1 MNPVEQ
7 LDYDLDIMFN
17 KLFGRREVVLKY
29 IWNAGAFLITVDGEE
44 LEDKTLYDIHR
55 KYDYVTRRENL
66 SDRFDSY
73 ESMLKL
79 IEEEGL
85 DVYI

>member
-1 MNPVEQ
+1 MNPVEK
-7 LDYDLDIMFN
+7 LDHDLDIMFN

-29 IWNAGAFLITVDGEE
+29 NWNAGAFFVTVDGKE
-44 LEDKTLYDIHR
+44 LEDKTLYDIHE

-73 ESMLKL
+73 ESMIQLFDD
-79 IEEEGL
+79 EGL
-85 DVYI
+85 YIYL